1 MLGSDPPGDANGAIV
16 VKLGGSTLGAHDT
29 SLSDCAALHHEG
41 RRVVI
46 VHGGGATVSD
56 WLRRLDVPAEWVD
69 GLRKTTAESRDVVVA
84 VLAGLVNTTLVQQLN
99 RLGAR
104 AVGLSG
110 ADAGMLCS
118 PPSPRGLG
126 LVGETPQADPALLHS
141 LLAAGLLPVV
151 APIGLTPDA
160 TQLLNIN
167 ADAAAGA
174 IAVALPAEHIIF
186 LSDVEGILD
195 ANGALATELDAA
207 QAAAWRESGVITG
220 GMLPKVEACAR
231 AAQAGASAR
240 IVDGRQ
246 PGAIPAA
253 LSGSGGTHVR

>member
-1 MLGSDPPGDANGAIV
+1 MLGSDLPGDANGAIV

-29 SLSDCAALHHEG
+29 SLSDCAALHREG

-69 GLRKTTAESRDVVVA
+69 GLRKTTAGSRDVVVA

-110 ADAGMLCS
+110 ADAGMICS

-126 LVGETPQADPALLHS
+126 LVGETPQADPGLLHS

-151 APIGLTPDA
+151 APIGLTPDSA
-160 TQLLNIN
+160 QLLNIN

-174 IAVALPAEHIIF
+174 IAAALPAEHIIF
-186 LSDVEGILD
+186 LSDVAGILD

-207 QAAAWRESGVITG
+207 QATAWRESGVISG
-220 GMLPKVEACAR
+220 GMLPKVEAGAR

-246 PGAIPAA
+246 AGAIRAA
-253 LSGSGGTHVR
+253 LAGSGGTRVR